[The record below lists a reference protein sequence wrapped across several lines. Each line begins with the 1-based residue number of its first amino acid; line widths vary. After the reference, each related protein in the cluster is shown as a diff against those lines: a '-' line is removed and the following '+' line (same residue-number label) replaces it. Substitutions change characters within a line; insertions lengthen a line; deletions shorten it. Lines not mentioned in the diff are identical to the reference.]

1 MYFSTEETRW
11 KLTMSVTVVAPF
23 GNVSNALHCT
33 GDGFGKVTCQ
43 LSYSV
48 TFICLCQKIMWYQ
61 SHFTGRLADD
71 RIPFD
76 FILFRRCLNAKN
88 ILAVVMALWAS
99 MKVFYT
105 WYSAQHD
112 SAWQKNQALSTT
124 LRLWTRLCLST
135 NGKNCLCLR
144 AFPFV

>member
-1 MYFSTEETRW
+1 MRCISPQR
-11 KLTMSVTVVAPF
+11 KLVENLPCQSLLLHRLAMSAM
-23 GNVSNALHCT
+23 HCT

-144 AFPFV
+144 AFPVV